1 MAAARSSPAVTD
13 GAGLDVDLDLVWA
26 QPLWFNTAMAVRPAA
41 PPPLVTVLAILLYVG
56 GGQVI
61 VSALIGSG
69 TAGAVVGVLPAWG
82 QALYGALY
90 VGLARALQ
98 LGLRWAWRVAV
109 ALCWV
114 GLVLAALCLLA
125 RDPQGAVAQGTW
137 PAVFL
142 VMLTRTSVREW
153 FAPKPAAPGEMQTGE
168 Q

>member
-1 MAAARSSPAVTD
+1 M
-13 GAGLDVDLDLVWA
+13 DVDLDLVWA
-26 QPLWFNTAMAVRPAA
+26 QRLWFNTAMAVRPAA

-56 GGQVI
+56 GGLVI
-61 VSALIGSG
+61 VSALIGLGS
-69 TAGAVVGVLPAWG
+69 AGAVAGALPVWG

-98 LGLRWAWRVAV
+98 IGLRWAWRVAV

-114 GLVLAALCLLA
+114 GLVLAVLYLFA
-125 RDPQGAVAQGTW
+125 RGLQEAVAQGIW
-137 PAVFL
+137 PAVYL

-153 FAPKPAAPGEMQTGE
+153 FAPKPAAPGEMPTGA